1 MAKKTGNKEI
11 LREMRRSL
19 LSSIFVAALVP
30 AASIWAAPNAAAPS
44 NPYLSQIAEQT
55 YQIQAKADGLER
67 YTRSGAH
74 DSVYAAGLAWDMAG
88 STQKLAGL
96 LDQYVSQPGTT
107 NETRQQ
113 VERMKVSV
121 AELEAFVGN
130 AAQNLD
136 APAMVLHTP
145 DILASV
151 LNIVDRGNMLR
162 ATTHILARIT
172 N

>member
-1 MAKKTGNKEI
+1 
-11 LREMRRSL
+11 MRRSL

-30 AASIWAAPNAAAPS
+30 AASLWAAPNAATPS
-44 NPYLSQIAEQT
+44 NQYLSQIAEQT
-55 YQIQAKADGLER
+55 YQIQAKADRLER

-74 DSVYAAGLAWDMAG
+74 DSVYAAGLASDMAG

-96 LDQYVSQPGTT
+96 LDEYVSQPSTT
-107 NETRQQ
+107 NATRQQ
-113 VERMKVSV
+113 VERMKVAV

-130 AAQNLD
+130 ATQNLD
-136 APAMVLHTP
+136 APAMVLHTQ

-151 LNIVDRGNMLR
+151 LNIMDRGNMLR
-162 ATTHILARIT
+162 TTAHGLAGAT